1 MILIFIRIKNCKRTS
16 LPGIVC
22 AVFERNYHM
31 GPSMTQNLHGQAIVS
46 PNLKIISS
54 IIKESEYFDEEILKK
69 ENNKFYTP
77 DEFNDAMKSLNLASQ
92 LFCMHLNI
100 SSLSYHH
107 LELYNL
113 LSNFKIKTNITGISE
128 TRLQMGKQPITN
140 ISFPNYVYEHTP
152 TESGKG
158 GTLLYIDK
166 NIKYKLRNDLNIYE
180 KRWLSLL
187 LSKF

>member
-1 MILIFIRIKNCKRTS
+1 MILIFIRIKNCKRAS

-69 ENNKFYTP
+69 ASTKSYTP
-77 DEFNDAMKSLNLASQ
+77 DEFNNAIISWNLVAQ

-107 LELYNL
+107 PEKYNL
-113 LSNFKIKTNITGISE
+113 LPNVKIKPHITEISK
-128 TRLQMGKQPITN
+128 TRLQRGKQPMTN
-140 ISFPNYVYEHTP
+140 ISLPN
-152 TESGKG
+152 
-158 GTLLYIDK
+158 
-166 NIKYKLRNDLNIYE
+166 
-180 KRWLSLL
+180 
-187 LSKF
+187 